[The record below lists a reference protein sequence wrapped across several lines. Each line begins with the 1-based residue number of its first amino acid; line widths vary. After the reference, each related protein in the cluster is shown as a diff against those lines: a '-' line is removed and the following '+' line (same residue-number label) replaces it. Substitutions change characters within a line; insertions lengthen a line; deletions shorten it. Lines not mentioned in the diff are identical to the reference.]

1 MYRSHVGRW
10 RQVLDGRQKPPW
22 VVAKVEWHPGELC
35 PRVGFIV
42 ANLARAER
50 IVGFSNVMLM
60 IPTHWE

>member
-1 MYRSHVGRW
+1 MWDGGVRY
-10 RQVLDGRQKPPW
+10 LDGRQKPPW

-42 ANLARAER
+42 ANLARAEH